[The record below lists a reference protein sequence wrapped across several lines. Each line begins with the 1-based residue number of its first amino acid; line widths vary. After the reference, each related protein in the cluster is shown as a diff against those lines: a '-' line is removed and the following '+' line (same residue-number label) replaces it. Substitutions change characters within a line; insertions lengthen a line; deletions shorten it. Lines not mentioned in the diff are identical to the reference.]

1 MFKLTRRKRRVDY
14 FKLHLINFNIFFFN
28 HDLFIFYMYD
38 DCLINVVDHLNRG
51 FLGDRVTVY
60 LALRTGMIKIM
71 ISQWF
76 MGWFTGDHQNGV
88 EPHYLGVFP
97 TININ

>member
-1 MFKLTRRKRRVDY
+1 
-14 FKLHLINFNIFFFN
+14 
-28 HDLFIFYMYD
+28 MYD

-60 LALRTGMIKIM
+60 LALRTGMIIM